1 LKEEKEMEVK
11 TVGVVGTGVIGAS
24 WTAFYLARGFDVR
37 ATDPADGAEGR
48 LRELVAS
55 YWPTLERLGLSSTA
69 SQKRLTFSKN
79 VAEVLSGVDFVQEN
93 GPERLDLKRQLIAS
107 IDAAIPDHAIIA
119 TSSSGI
125 LISSIQDA
133 AKHPE
138 RVVLGHPF
146 SPPHIIPLVEVLGGK
161 LTSPD
166 AVARTIAFYASIGKK
181 PIHIHREIKGHITNR
196 LQAALWQEALWLVE
210 QGIASVAD
218 IDTAI
223 SYGPGLR
230 WGLLGPFLNLEIA
243 GGSGGLAHVLE
254 HLGPPM
260 ESWWTDLKTVH
271 LSPELNK
278 KAVAETKEYLKPYS
292 FDETVQQRDEILISL
307 IQMKAKAKQIP

>member
-1 LKEEKEMEVK
+1 M
-11 TVGVVGTGVIGAS
+11 GARD
-24 WTAFYLARGFDVR
+24 AYFN
-37 ATDPADGAEGR
+37 R
-48 LRELVAS
+48 L
-55 YWPTLERLGLSSTA
+55 
-69 SQKRLTFSKN
+69 
-79 VAEVLSGVDFVQEN
+79 
-93 GPERLDLKRQLIAS
+93 
-107 IDAAIPDHAIIA
+107 
-119 TSSSGI
+119 
-125 LISSIQDA
+125 
-133 AKHPE
+133 
-138 RVVLGHPF
+138 
-146 SPPHIIPLVEVLGGK
+146 LGGA

-166 AVARTIAFYASIGKK
+166 AIQKAIAFYASVGKK
-181 PIHIHREIKGHITNR
+181 PIHINREIKGHVTNR

-260 ESWWTDLKTVH
+260 ESWWTDLKPVNLSAH
-271 LSPELNK
+271 LSS

-292 FDETVQQRDEILISL
+292 FDETVKQRDEILIKL
-307 IQMKAKAKQIP
+307 IQMKAAASDIP

>member
-1 LKEEKEMEVK
+1 MDVRS
-11 TVGVVGTGVIGAS
+11 VGIVGTGVIGAS
-24 WTAFYLARGFDVR
+24 WTAFYLSRGFDVC
-37 ATDPADGAEGR
+37 ATDPADGAEER

-55 YWPTLERLGLSSTA
+55 YWPTLEKLGVSSTA
-69 SQKRLTFSKN
+69 SQSRLTFSKN
-79 VAEVLSGVDFVQEN
+79 LGEVLSDVDFVQEN
-93 GPERLDLKRQLIAS
+93 GPERLETKRELVAS
-107 IDAAIPDHAIIA
+107 IDAVIPDHAIIA

-125 LISSIQDA
+125 LISSLQDA

-138 RVVLGHPF
+138 RIVLGHPF

-161 LTSPD
+161 LTSSD
-166 AVARTIAFYASIGKK
+166 AIAKTIAFYGKVGKK

-260 ESWWTDLKTVH
+260 ESWWTDLKPVH
-271 LSPELNK
+271 LSAELNQ
-278 KAVAETKEYLKPYS
+278 KAVTETNEYFKPYS
-292 FDETVQQRDEILISL
+292 FDATVKQRDEILIKL
-307 IQMKAKAKQIP
+307 IQMKAAASQIP

>member
-1 LKEEKEMEVK
+1 MDVK
-11 TVGVVGTGVIGAS
+11 TVGIVGTGVIGAS
-24 WTAFYLARGFDVR
+24 WTAFYLSRGFDVH

-55 YWPTLERLGLSSTA
+55 YWPTLKTLGLSPSA
-69 SQKRLTFSKN
+69 SQSRLTFSKD
-79 VAEVLSGVDFVQEN
+79 VGKVLSGVDFVQEN
-93 GPERLDLKRQLIAS
+93 GPERLDIKRDLIAS
-107 IDAAIPDHAIIA
+107 IDRAVPEHALIA

-146 SPPHIIPLVEVLGGK
+146 SPPHIVPLVEVLGGK

-166 AVARTIAFYASIGKK
+166 AITNTIAFYASVGKK
-181 PIHIHREIKGHITNR
+181 PVRIHREIKGHVTNR

-210 QGIASVAD
+210 QNIASVAD

-260 ESWWTDLKTVH
+260 ESWWTDLKHVH
-271 LSPELNK
+271 LTPELNK
-278 KAVAETKEYLKPYS
+278 KAVAETKDYLKPYS
-292 FDETVQQRDEILISL
+292 FDDTVNQRDEILIKL
-307 IQMKAKAKQIP
+307 IQMKAAAPQIP

>member
-1 LKEEKEMEVK
+1 MEVK
-11 TVGVVGTGVIGAS
+11 SIGIVGTGVIGAS
-24 WTAFYLARGFDVR
+24 WAAFYLSRGFDVR

-48 LRELVAS
+48 LRDLVAS
-55 YWPTLERLGLSSTA
+55 YWPTLEQLGLTKGA
-69 SQKRLTFSKN
+69 SQDRLTFGTDISKI
-79 VAEVLSGVDFVQEN
+79 LSGVDFVQEN
-93 GPERLDLKRQLIAS
+93 GPERLDIKRDLIAN

-146 SPPHIIPLVEVLGGK
+146 SPPHLIPLVEVLGGK
-161 LTSPD
+161 LTSND
-166 AVARTIAFYASIGKK
+166 AVERTFSFYASIGKK
-181 PIHIHREIKGHITNR
+181 PIRIRREIKGHVTNR
-196 LQAALWQEALWLVE
+196 LQAAIWQEAFWLVE
-210 QGIASVAD
+210 QGIATVAD

-223 SYGPGLR
+223 SHGPGLR
-230 WGLLGPFLNLEIA
+230 WALLGAFLNLEIA
-243 GGSGGLAHVLE
+243 GGSGGLAHLLE

-271 LSPELNK
+271 LSNELNQ
-278 KAVAETKEYLKPYS
+278 KAVDETKEYLKPYD
-292 FDETVQQRDEILISL
+292 FAETVKQRDDILVKL
-307 IQMKAKAKQIP
+307 LRMKAAANQLP

>member
-1 LKEEKEMEVK
+1 MEVK
-11 TVGVVGTGVIGAS
+11 SIGIVGTGVIGAS
-24 WTAFYLARGFDVR
+24 WAAFYLSRGFEVR
-37 ATDPADGAEGR
+37 ATDPADGAEGD
-48 LRELVAS
+48 LRDVVAS
-55 YWPTLERLGLSSTA
+55 YWPTLEQLGLTRGA
-69 SQKRLTFSKN
+69 SQDRLTFGTDISKI
-79 VAEVLSGVDFVQEN
+79 LSGVDFVQEN
-93 GPERLDLKRQLIAS
+93 GPERLDVKRDLIAH

-146 SPPHIIPLVEVLGGK
+146 SPPHIMPLVEVLGGK

-166 AVARTIAFYASIGKK
+166 AVARTIGFYASIGKK

-230 WGLLGPFLNLEIA
+230 SGLFGPVLHLEIA
-243 GGSGGLAHVLE
+243 GRS
-254 HLGPPM
+254 
-260 ESWWTDLKTVH
+260 
-271 LSPELNK
+271 
-278 KAVAETKEYLKPYS
+278 
-292 FDETVQQRDEILISL
+292 
-307 IQMKAKAKQIP
+307 

>member
-1 LKEEKEMEVK
+1 MDV
-11 TVGVVGTGVIGAS
+11 TSVGIVGTGVIGAS
-24 WTAFYLARGFDVR
+24 WAAFYLSRGFDVR
-37 ATDPADGAEGR
+37 ATDPADGAEER

-55 YWPTLERLGLSSTA
+55 YWPTLEQLGIAPTA
-69 SQKRLTFSKN
+69 SQSRLTFSKDL
-79 VAEVLSGVDFVQEN
+79 AKVLSGVDFVQEN
-93 GPERLDLKRQLIAS
+93 GPERLDIKRDLLAR
-107 IDAAIPDHAIIA
+107 IDAAIPDHVLIA

-138 RVVLGHPF
+138 RVILGHPF
-146 SPPHIIPLVEVLGGK
+146 SPPHIIPLVEVLGGNR
-161 LTSPD
+161 TSPE
-166 AVARTIAFYASIGKK
+166 AIAQAIAFYSSIGKK
-181 PIHIHREIKGHITNR
+181 PIQIRREIKGHVTNR
-196 LQAALWQEALWLVE
+196 LQAALWQEALWLVA

-260 ESWWTDLKTVH
+260 ESWWTDLKPVH
-271 LSPELNK
+271 LSEQLK
-278 KAVAETKEYLKPYS
+278 QKAVTETKEYLKPYS
-292 FDETVQQRDEILISL
+292 FEETVNQRDEILIKL
-307 IQMKAKAKQIP
+307 IQMKAAAKQIP

>member
-1 LKEEKEMEVK
+1 MNVK
-11 TVGVVGTGVIGAS
+11 SVGIVGTGVIGAS
-24 WTAFYLARGFDVR
+24 WTAFYLSRGFDVR
-37 ATDPADGAEGR
+37 ATDPADGAEER

-55 YWPTLERLGLSSTA
+55 YWPTLEKLGISSTA
-69 SQKRLTFSKN
+69 SQSRLTFNKN
-79 VAEVLSGVDFVQEN
+79 LAEALSGVDFVQEN
-93 GPERLDLKRQLIAS
+93 GPERLDIKRELVAG
-107 IDAAIPDHAIIA
+107 IDAAIPDHALIA

-125 LISSIQDA
+125 LISSVQDA

-166 AVARTIAFYASIGKK
+166 AIMKAIAFYTSVGKK
-181 PIHIHREIKGHITNR
+181 PIHIYREIKGHITNR
-196 LQAALWQEALWLVE
+196 LQAALWQEALWLVQ

-230 WGLLGPFLNLEIA
+230 WALLGPFLNLEIA

-260 ESWWTDLKTVH
+260 ESWWTDLKPVH
-271 LSPELNK
+271 LSAELNK
-278 KAVAETKEYLKPYS
+278 KAVDETKEYLKPYS
-292 FDETVQQRDEILISL
+292 FDKTVNQRDEILIKL
-307 IQMKAKAKQIP
+307 IQMKATANQIP

>member
-1 LKEEKEMEVK
+1 MDVK
-11 TVGVVGTGVIGAS
+11 SVGIVGTGVIGAS
-24 WTAFYLARGFDVR
+24 WAAFYLSRGFDVR
-37 ATDPADGAEGR
+37 ATDPADGAEER
-48 LRELVAS
+48 LRELVAG
-55 YWPTLERLGLSSTA
+55 YWPTLEKLGISATA
-69 SQKRLTFSKN
+69 SQSRLTFNKN
-79 VAEVLSGVDFVQEN
+79 LSEVLSGVDFVQEN
-93 GPERLDLKRQLIAS
+93 GPERLDIKRELIAS
-107 IDAAIPDHAIIA
+107 IDAAVADHVLIA

-138 RVVLGHPF
+138 RIVLGHPF
-146 SPPHIIPLVEVLGGK
+146 SPPHIVPLVEVLGGK
-161 LTSPD
+161 STSPD
-166 AVARTIAFYASIGKK
+166 AIEKTIGFYAAVGKK
-181 PIHIHREIKGHITNR
+181 PIRIRREIKGHITNR

-210 QGIASVAD
+210 QDIASVAD

-260 ESWWTDLKTVH
+260 ESWWTDLKPVH
-271 LSPELNK
+271 LTQDLNK
-278 KAVAETKEYLKPYS
+278 KAVAETKEYLKPFS
-292 FDETVQQRDEILISL
+292 FDETVNQRDDILIKL
-307 IQMKAKAKQIP
+307 IQMKAAAAQIP

>member
-1 LKEEKEMEVK
+1 MDVK
-11 TVGVVGTGVIGAS
+11 TVGLVGTGVIGAS
-24 WTAFYLARGFDVR
+24 WTAFYLSRGFDVR
-37 ATDPADGAEGR
+37 ATDPADEAEKR

-55 YWPTLERLGLSSTA
+55 YWPTLEKLGLSDTA
-69 SQKRLTFSKN
+69 SQNRLTFSKN
-79 VAEVLSGVDFVQEN
+79 LAEVLSGVDFVQES
-93 GPERLDLKRQLIAS
+93 GPERLDIKRSLIAS
-107 IDAAIPDHAIIA
+107 IDAAVPDHALIA

-138 RVVLGHPF
+138 RIVLGHPF
-146 SPPHIIPLVEVLGGK
+146 SPPHIIPLVEVLGGT

-166 AVARTIAFYASIGKK
+166 AIAKAIAFYAAVGKK
-181 PIHIHREIKGHITNR
+181 PIRIHREIKGHITNR

-260 ESWWTDLKTVH
+260 ESWWTDLKPVH
-271 LSPELNK
+271 LSSELNK

-292 FDETVQQRDEILISL
+292 FDETVNQRDEILIKL
-307 IQMKAKAKQIP
+307 IRMKAEAAQIP